1 MGEYPL
7 LSRHFFYITGNLII
21 ENQANTNFESYYKQ
35 THDRSDLAG
44 YFDIFLYDLSY
55 FTL

>member
-1 MGEYPL
+1 MGKYPL
-7 LSRHFFYITGNLII
+7 LSRHFFYVTGNLII
-21 ENQANTNFESYYKQ
+21 ENQTSTNFESYYKQ
-35 THDRSDLAG
+35 NRNRRDLAV